1 MTIARHVMRSSRL
14 LLCVSLAGVAG
25 TFGADRSGLLDLA
38 QAQPAQTE
46 AEKKKKEEEKKRK
59 GPDKGPPPGAAPKGP
74 PPAPPKAAPPPP
86 PKAPPP
92 PPPKAPPPPP
102 PKAPPPPPKAP
113 PPPPPKASPP
123 PPPKA
128 LPPLPPKGPPAPP
141 KDSSTPPVPKASV
154 PPPPKA
160 PPGTPP
166 AIKQTAPPP
175 PKGPEPSKEGART
188 PDGKKDFPK
197 RAPGGQASP
206 AAPDKGGPPAKGA
219 PAAAPGTP
227 PPGAPSY
234 AAPPAPK
241 GPPPAIPPSAAPGG
255 TSAPGPTAAP
265 RRFDEVQKGR
275 QERVEEGGRR
285 VIQEPGNRVIV
296 KQNDR
301 AVIRHDEAERF
312 RRRPDARTERRPDGV
327 VSTVYARPDGTRV
340 VTDVDAN
347 GRLIRRYRRG
357 PDGREHNIIDNRR
370 FWRNV
375 AIGVG
380 VGAAVG
386 VAIVAL
392 APPRITLP
400 REKYAVDYERASDDD
415 LYEALDA
422 PPVEDLERSYSLEE
436 VRDNYPL
443 RQRLRHIELVN
454 ITFELG
460 AWELS
465 PEQYP
470 KLERL
475 ARAILRILRRNP
487 DEVVLIEG
495 HTDAVGSDVD
505 NLSLSDR
512 RASAVAEVLTDTFGV
527 PPENLV
533 TQGYGEQFP
542 KVNTLAAEPLNRRVD
557 VRRITPLMSER

>member
-1 MTIARHVMRSSRL
+1 VMRSSRL

-46 AEKKKKEEEKKRK
+46 AEKKKKEEEKKK
-59 GPDKGPPPGAAPKGP
+59 GPQKGPPPGAAPKGP

-102 PKAPPPPPKAP
+102 PKAPPPPPPKAP

-141 KDSSTPPVPKASV
+141 PKDSSTPPVPKAYV

-160 PPGTPP
+160 PPAALP
-166 AIKQTAPPP
+166 AIKQTPPP
-175 PKGPEPSKEGART
+175 PSKGPEPPKEGART

-197 RAPGGQASP
+197 RAPGGQAAP

-234 AAPPAPK
+234 AAPPPAPK
-241 GPPPAIPPSAAPGG
+241 GPPPATPPSAAPGG

-265 RRFDEVQKGR
+265 RRFDDVQKGR
-275 QERVEEGGRR
+275 RERVEEGGRR
-285 VIQEPGNRVIV
+285 VIQEPGNRIIV

-312 RRRPDARTERRPDGV
+312 KRRPDARTERRPDGV

-415 LYEALDA
+415 LYETLDA

-454 ITFELG
+454 INFELG

-475 ARAILRILRRNP
+475 ARAMLRILRRNP
-487 DEVVLIEG
+487 DEVFLIEG
-495 HTDAVGSDVD
+495 HTDAVGTDVD

-512 RASAVAEVLTDTFGV
+512 RASAVAEVLTETFGV

>member
-1 MTIARHVMRSSRL
+1 M
-14 LLCVSLAGVAG
+14 
-25 TFGADRSGLLDLA
+25 
-38 QAQPAQTE
+38 
-46 AEKKKKEEEKKRK
+46 
-59 GPDKGPPPGAAPKGP
+59 
-74 PPAPPKAAPPPP
+74 
-86 PKAPPP
+86 
-92 PPPKAPPPPP
+92 
-102 PKAPPPPPKAP
+102 
-113 PPPPPKASPP
+113 
-123 PPPKA
+123 
-128 LPPLPPKGPPAPP
+128 
-141 KDSSTPPVPKASV
+141 
-154 PPPPKA
+154 
-160 PPGTPP
+160 
-166 AIKQTAPPP
+166 
-175 PKGPEPSKEGART
+175 
-188 PDGKKDFPK
+188 
-197 RAPGGQASP
+197 
-206 AAPDKGGPPAKGA
+206 
-219 PAAAPGTP
+219 
-227 PPGAPSY
+227 
-234 AAPPAPK
+234 
-241 GPPPAIPPSAAPGG
+241 
-255 TSAPGPTAAP
+255 
-265 RRFDEVQKGR
+265 QKGR

-340 VTDVDAN
+340 VTEVDAN

-392 APPRITLP
+392 APPRVTIP
-400 REKYAVDYERASDDD
+400 REKYVVDYERASDDD

-454 ITFELG
+454 INFELG

-487 DEVVLIEG
+487 DEVVPDRGSHRRGRLRRRQPEPVG
-495 HTDAVGSDVD
+495 PSRFRRRRGSDRH
-505 NLSLSDR
+505 LR
-512 RASAVAEVLTDTFGV
+512 RAAREPRHPGLRRAVPEGQHAGRRAPQ
-527 PPENLV
+527 PP
-533 TQGYGEQFP
+533 
-542 KVNTLAAEPLNRRVD
+542 RRRAPHHPAD
-557 VRRITPLMSER
+557 VGALG